1 MRRSNRRFVW
11 KRFPTKKALGVV
23 AIVAAMALQFASQFE
38 QQPVGTA
45 GAGLSGPAR
54 VSDSDSRQQP
64 VARGRAVGSLA
75 GIARVSDGDTIVVA
89 GTRVRLEGIDA
100 PETRQ
105 TCRMR
110 DGENWNCGLAATRTL
125 ERLIGGREVRCEHRG
140 VDVYGRV
147 LGRCFVATTELNAEM
162 VSQGMAWAFTRYSR
176 EYVSHE
182 ARAKARYAG
191 IWQGDA
197 QPAWA
202 YRSER

>member
-38 QQPVGTA
+38 QQPVGNA
-45 GAGLSGPAR
+45 GAGLSGP
-54 VSDSDSRQQP
+54 
-64 VARGRAVGSLA
+64 
-75 GIARVSDGDTIVVA
+75 ARVSDGDTIVVA